1 MELKD
6 TNSQKKEIFLEKY
19 PYLKPLLKHYKQNY
33 DIISV
38 TMDDYIVFLNRVIL
52 KYQKHSDLQTIDAIK
67 NLFFILIK
75 NSIRMNRDGIL
86 LKSLSYFLKEG
97 FDFLIFSL
105 KSDRDIKRVDFINKL
120 FSILDQEKIAPT
132 FNLNKTEVENELKL
146 TTLKKAIRKKKFIFN
161 QKIGS
166 FIFLFFRNL
175 IELNDK
181 EIKGELFK
189 FIKEEDWSEF
199 YKAYE
204 EFKKFDDFERKVNT
218 IFSKENLDK
227 NEIKENKGNDIDVL
241 DNLEDPQN
249 SEEKSTEPNNGN
261 SEQKSIETNKGNN
274 DQKSTETNI
283 RNENM
288 PDEKEIKVLNNKE
301 LTELIIGLKSE
312 IESMKKTICVLSDKL
327 DLSILINNLSTQR
340 DCYKKTLEIL
350 LKYLNNEL
358 ELNLV
363 LVGDDIWNKTKTAIN
378 KIYDCGLSEETS
390 HNIINAL
397 KGLLFC
403 KDYANI
409 LTHGKNTFSDEL
421 NDYYKEKKDEQI
433 ISTASYE
440 NMKTATKMFFNKRV
454 NEGGLQ
460 IINNILFQK
469 IEKWKSENQID
480 YSQYISKNKLD
491 YETVLK
497 HFSFAE
503 NIIERFALNEI
514 IDNSLLYK

>member
-1 MELKD
+1 
-6 TNSQKKEIFLEKY
+6 
-19 PYLKPLLKHYKQNY
+19 
-33 DIISV
+33 
-38 TMDDYIVFLNRVIL
+38 MDDYIVFLNRVVI
-52 KYQKHSDLQTIDAIK
+52 KYKKHSDLQTIDAIK

-75 NSIRMNRDGIL
+75 NSIRMNMDSIL
-86 LKSLSYFLKEG
+86 FKSLSYFLKEG
-97 FDFLIFSL
+97 FDFFILSL
-105 KSDRDIKRVDFINKL
+105 KSDKDIKRLDFVKKL
-120 FSILDQEKIAPT
+120 FSVLDHEKIAST
-132 FNLNKTEVENELKL
+132 FNLDKTEVENELKL
-146 TTLKKAIRKKKFIFN
+146 ITLKKAMKKKKFIFN

-166 FIFLFFRNL
+166 FIFLFFRNF

-181 EIKGELFK
+181 EIKGELLK

-204 EFKKFDDFERKVNT
+204 ELKKFDDFERKVNT
-218 IFSKENLDK
+218 IFSKENVDK
-227 NEIKENKGNDIDVL
+227 NEIKENKGNNQHYGSLGKDVNNLNNIDVS
-241 DNLEDPQN
+241 DNLEDSQN

-261 SEQKSIETNKGNN
+261 SEQKTNNGNN
-274 DQKSTETNI
+274 DQKSTETNNG
-283 RNENM
+283 NENM

-350 LKYLNNEL
+350 LKYLNKEL

-363 LVGDDIWNKTKTAIN
+363 LVGDDIWKQTKTAIN
-378 KIYDCGLSEETS
+378 KIYDCGLSEETR

-409 LTHGKNTFSDEL
+409 LTHGKYTFSDEL
-421 NDYYKEKKDEQI
+421 NDYYKKKKDAHI

-440 NMKTATKMFFNKRV
+440 NMKNATKMFFNERV
-454 NEGGLQ
+454 NEGEFR

-469 IEKWKSENQID
+469 IEKWKSENEID
-480 YSQYISKNKLD
+480 YSQYISKNKID

-503 NIIERFALNEI
+503 NIIERFALNEM